1 MKIEKVEKLITDN
14 LHDKTEYDIHI
25 KDLKQASNNRLVLK
39 IVNRVIKFN
48 QKACLKPYIDMN
60 SKLKKKQKMTL
71 RKNFSN

>member
-39 IVNRVIKFN
+39 IVNGVIKFN
-48 QKACLKPYIDMN
+48 QKACLKPYIDMDT
-60 SKLKKKQKMTL
+60 KLKKKQKMTL